1 MIYIKKYRD
10 EDCGIEQIQT
20 TDVFKCKGYGEFTD
34 KGQAAYFFLESIVRP
49 MVEYYNVNS
58 STAFGNP
65 DLARME
71 GKFIGYCMGKGWDI
85 DEDKDRIIIRSAKG
99 RKLYYIE
106 KPCIPQDE
114 IEKRKD
120 INKMWGEL
128 LG

>member
-1 MIYIKKYRD
+1 MIYMKKYKD
-10 EDCGIEQIQT
+10 EECGIEYIQP
-20 TDVFKCKGYGEFTD
+20 TDVFKLKGYSEFD
-34 KGQAAYFFLESIVRP
+34 EKGQAAYFFLESIVRP
-49 MVEYYNVNS
+49 MIEYYNTYS

-71 GKFIGYCMGKGWDI
+71 GKFIGYCLGKNWDI
-85 DEDKDRIIIRSAKG
+85 DEDKERIIIKSQKG

-114 IEKRKD
+114 IDKRKD
-120 INKMWGEL
+120 IAQMWDNF